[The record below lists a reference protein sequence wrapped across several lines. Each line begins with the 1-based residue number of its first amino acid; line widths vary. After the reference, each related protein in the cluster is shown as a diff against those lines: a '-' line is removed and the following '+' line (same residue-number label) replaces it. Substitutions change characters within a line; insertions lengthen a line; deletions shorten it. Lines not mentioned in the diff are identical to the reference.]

1 MMSSIDDQLVCSIP
15 NQLKFMEGL
24 EGETREKGVAV
35 IQARGDQ
42 RVDQDGGAVGVREGW
57 RRLMLRRWKYADRVT
72 LLMWVWNDRVPSRTT
87 PRLLT

>member
-1 MMSSIDDQLVCSIP
+1 MMISIDDQLVCSIP

-42 RVDQDGGAVGVREGW
+42 RVDQDGGAVGVRE
-57 RRLMLRRWKYADRVT
+57 
-72 LLMWVWNDRVPSRTT
+72 
-87 PRLLT
+87 